1 MKNKKQKSP
10 DSIRSFIALQPD
22 EKARE
27 QIAHAQSEFRVFPS
41 QVKWEAVRNFH
52 ITLKFLGDTSADVL
66 QKIEM
71 LLRSQSL
78 PEQFSAMIDTAGCFP
93 RISNPRIIWTGFS
106 NAPSVVYEIGKIC
119 EDISYSCGFER
130 ENKKFHPHFTIGRVK
145 GTPGISDLQ
154 NPLKT
159 ITFDPFVVHFNAIS
173 IMKSVLQPTG
183 SIYSELSAIPLLM
196 KK

>member
-1 MKNKKQKSP
+1 MNNKIK
-10 DSIRSFIALQPD
+10 DTRNIIRSFIALHPD
-22 EKARE
+22 EKTRE
-27 QIAHAQSEFRVFPS
+27 QIARIQSELRASPS
-41 QVKWEAVRNFH
+41 QVKWEAVRNLH

-71 LLRSQSL
+71 LLRLQSL
-78 PEQFSAMIDTAGCFP
+78 PEQFSAMIDTVGCFP
-93 RISNPRIIWTGFS
+93 RISNPRIIWIGFS
-106 NAPSVVYEIGKIC
+106 NPPSALYEIGKIC
-119 EDISYSCGFER
+119 EDISSSCGFER

-145 GTPGISDLQ
+145 GTLGISDLQ
-154 NPLKT
+154 NALKT
-159 ITFDPFVVHFNAIS
+159 ITFDPFEVHFNALS